1 MRPAVLA
8 TGNMRHVHGPAFIAP
23 TGLTHPASDAGAGRG
38 DTLMHEPPLLFQHP
52 IDRFAIHEEP
62 VLAAQQHPQ
71 PAIPEGGILL
81 DQLPQP
87 LDPRRIGPP
96 ASPLRCGPS
105 MQARSADA
113 EHLTASSF
121 RDTRHARSHAS
132 DVFRS
137 KG

>member
-8 TGNMRHVHGPAFIAP
+8 ARNMRHIHGPPFIAP
-23 TGLTHPASDAGAGRG
+23 TGLTHPASDARAGRG

-81 DQLPQP
+81 DQLP
-87 LDPRRIGPP
+87 
-96 ASPLRCGPS
+96 
-105 MQARSADA
+105 
-113 EHLTASSF
+113 
-121 RDTRHARSHAS
+121 
-132 DVFRS
+132 
-137 KG
+137 